1 MGKNLEKILIR
12 RVGKKDTDILWGWVN
27 DTNVRSNSLNSESIG
42 KISHQEWLNNKIQ
55 SKDTVMYILES
66 EGIPFSQIR
75 FDRVNQDD
83 AEIDISVAKEFRSQG
98 LGTLTLINTRLKA
111 IEHLG
116 IIRLI
121 GTVLETN
128 KGSCKAF
135 INAGFRENNK
145 RDINGNMCRVF
156 HWESDQKL
164 PLGD

>member
-12 RVGKKDTDILWGWVN
+12 RVDKKDTDLLWDWVN
-27 DTNVRSNSLNSESIG
+27 DTDVRSNSLNSESIG

-55 SKDTVMYILES
+55 SEDTLMYILES

-83 AEIDISVAKEFRSQG
+83 AEIDISVAKEFRLRG
-98 LGTLTLINTRLKA
+98 LGTLTLINTRLRA

-128 KGSCKAF
+128 KGSCKTF

-145 RDINGNMCRVF
+145 RNINGNMCRVF
-156 HWESDQKL
+156 HWELDQKL